1 MGHIALIVDYNP
13 TVLAHQAIPV
23 ALERAGREAGGRLT
37 WNWIDTASIGPDIN
51 ARLAGYTGIWCV
63 PASPY
68 VNAAGAIAA
77 IRYARERH
85 RPFLGTCGGFQHAML
100 EYAQACWGLAQPA
113 HAEIDP
119 TAVDPLIV
127 PLSCGLVEVA
137 DVVRFAPG
145 SRLRE
150 IYGCD
155 EATEGYH
162 CRYGVSAQ
170 YASYLADGP
179 LRIGARDA
187 VGEIRAV
194 ELDGHPFYFGTL
206 YQPERAALAGRSHPL
221 VSAFA
226 AAVMLVMT

>member
-1 MGHIALIVDYNP
+1 MGRIALIGDHNP

-37 WNWIDTASIGPDIN
+37 WDWIDTTSIGPDIN
-51 ARLAGYTGIWCV
+51 ARLAEYTGIWCV

-85 RPFLGTCGGFQHAML
+85 RPFLGTCGGFQHALL
-100 EYAQACWGLAQPA
+100 EYAHACWGLAQPA

-137 DVVRFAPG
+137 DVVRFVPG
-145 SRLRE
+145 SRLRD

-155 EATEGYH
+155 EATEGCH

-179 LRIGARDA
+179 LRISARDA

>member
-1 MGHIALIVDYNP
+1 
-13 TVLAHQAIPV
+13 
-23 ALERAGREAGGRLT
+23 
-37 WNWIDTASIGPDIN
+37 
-51 ARLAGYTGIWCV
+51 
-63 PASPY
+63 
-68 VNAAGAIAA
+68 
-77 IRYARERH
+77 
-85 RPFLGTCGGFQHAML
+85 ML
-100 EYAQACWGLAQPA
+100 EYAHACWGLAQPA

-119 TAVDPLIV
+119 AAVDPLIV

-137 DVVRFAPG
+137 DVVRFVPG
-145 SRLRE
+145 SRLRD

-162 CRYGVSAQ
+162 CRYGVSAR

-179 LRIGARDA
+179 LRVCARDA
-187 VGEIRAV
+187 AGEIRAV

-226 AAVMLVMT
+226 AAVMLVRTP